1 MAIDFN
7 AEPYND
13 DFDETKK
20 YYRILFRPGRAVQ
33 ARELTQLQTQ
43 LSDQIKKFGNSVF
56 VDGTK
61 VTGGEKF
68 FEKDLVSISINTS
81 YNSAI
86 TQAVLDTFLNTT
98 ITGATSG
105 TQGYVRKVILGTTSH
120 TLIVKITSGSVFQ
133 SGGETLNNSAG
144 TGIATTLSSGAYNLS
159 ILFSVKKGIFYV
171 NGQFVYTD
179 DQSIVVD
186 SVSNTSSWNLGF
198 VVTESTVD
206 SDSDFTL
213 LDNAAGTYNYA
224 APGADRYKIDLVLT
238 AKATTATLNDFIEL
252 ARVANGQYIIKD
264 ETTIYS
270 ELGKE
275 FARRTFDESGD
286 YTVSNFNLT
295 FRDNIGGDVDKLTA
309 ALDPGKAYVKGY
321 EFVTRN
327 QSYLDVDR
335 ARTTATATAIEA
347 GTSYGNFVYVTNLNS
362 GATVIASNDPTSASA
377 NSYTTLTLH
386 SVARASVAG
395 ATTKLGT
402 ARVRFIQYFS
412 GTTAGGV
419 ATWKYKM
426 FLFDITMDAGK
437 SFTAVRSLVV
447 GNTTAGADLDTLSRL
462 TVDGSTFTD
471 AFLSGADATSLVFR
485 TNNQFIADTSN
496 VGYKY
501 QKTETVTF
509 TLGVGVLTA
518 GTNELFSTQTDAT
531 TKATNYHVVKADGT
545 IVDMIAATLVIGGS
559 GTTATITSGSTTF
572 TATVISI
579 RNADAQL
586 HRTKTLSAYQYL
598 VISPSAANTVAG
610 AKASLLKSDGYDLL
624 AVYNTGTT
632 NPTTQLGTA
641 TKFNTTTGAVTW
653 DAVVA
658 ANTTRSY
665 TFDNGQRDDRYDHAS
680 IQLSG
685 TAPASTD
692 YIVAVFRNFTHGGG
706 DADGNGYLSVKSYST
721 ISYQNIPTYTSP
733 STGEVYNLRDCF
745 DFRPYRAN
753 SATTLNYG
761 KVPDPTSQVTSTYT
775 YYLPRI
781 DKIIA
786 TAGKTFEV
794 RKGIPALAPLEPA
807 NASDGMNLYTIT
819 VPPYTANLND
829 IKVKYIDNR
838 RYTMRDIGNLEK
850 RIENAEYYTQLSLL
864 EKQAQ
869 DEKITDASSA
879 EKFKNG
885 ILVDPFAGHQ
895 IGDLQN
901 PDYRCAIDMQQR
913 NLRSFGETF
922 QTPFTFSSGS
932 GTVRKGDLITLSY
945 SEAAFADQPNATK
958 AININPFN
966 VVSFIGTIN
975 LEPSQDIWVDTITL
989 PPLNVVQDISQTVN
1003 VFNGVRAQPQW
1014 WWGNNWGWNGGWGWG
1029 GWGWGWGGGW
1039 NGIGWG
1045 GWWNWRAPRIRTTTS
1060 TVTTVTE
1067 ESDSLGTN
1075 VVDLQFLP
1083 FIRARTII
1091 GVATGLKPNQRH
1103 YPFMDTTNISQYSRP
1118 LTLVRIKTMAGNV
1131 FSDAMGVYETLTFS
1145 SGPTAQVAK
1154 ISPSFV
1160 ISSVTYRN
1168 VWIFNQSG
1176 SGTIASSNTITG
1188 ALGGTAVVDT
1198 VTSYALNA
1206 AIYTDISGMFAFEYQ
1221 LPGGIFRTGERK
1233 VRLIDNVDNNTTS
1246 TQSSGD
1252 TTYFALGQLK
1262 TEQETILTTR
1272 TTTNTVTTTQTVGW
1286 SDPLAESFLVD
1297 STVYPNGLHL
1307 SSINVYFRTK
1317 SSNIPVTME
1326 LRKMVNGYPEA
1337 VSTITFGTTNLFPE
1351 SINISEDASA
1361 ATKFTFPST
1370 VYLPAG
1376 EYCFVLLANTNEY
1389 EVWVAEMGATML
1401 NGQRMTQQPYAGSLF
1416 KSQNSTTWTAV
1427 QEEDIKFSINRCV
1440 FTLPAVGTPA
1450 TANFSVVDPYS
1461 VTGTVTTNSVTNP
1474 TILTA
1479 VPAAVFNTIGLG
1491 MVITGTGIP
1500 TGTTITAAT
1509 WNGGTTGTITMS
1521 AAATASA
1528 TITATFSGIYEF
1540 GTINVNASI
1549 ISPALTT
1556 ISLGAKALT
1565 RGGSMDSVYTTI
1577 VNKQDYDYPVIK
1589 KVIPAS
1595 ANSSVASLQLQGSL
1609 TSTSDAVSPV
1619 IDIGRFGA
1627 TLVKSV
1633 INNDSTLEGNIVT
1646 PGNFVV
1652 GRSYKILFV
1661 GNTDFTALSAS
1672 ANTVGIVFTA
1682 NGVGTA
1688 GQTGYAH
1695 EFSKSGGAAWSTYI
1709 TKKVTLADGFDASNL
1724 VVTFD
1729 GYKPAGTNYKVYYKV
1744 LPVEK
1749 TTPIDDESWV
1759 EMVIETPIENS
1770 ANLLDYK
1777 EHRYFPAGAFSAF
1790 GVPTKDPILVNSGSR
1805 FNAFAVKIV
1814 MLSSNEAIAPKI
1826 RDFRA
1831 IALFS

>member
-56 VDGTK
+56 ADGTK

-81 YNSAI
+81 VNNATI
-86 TQAVLDTFLNTT
+86 TQAILDTFVSTT
-98 ITGATSG
+98 ITGASST

-120 TLIVKITSGSVFQ
+120 TLIVKITSGSAFTL
-133 SGGETLNNSAG
+133 GETLNTSAG
-144 TGIATTLSSGAYNLS
+144 TAIATTLSSAAFNSS
-159 ILFSVKKGIFYV
+159 IVFSVKKGIFYV

-198 VVTESTVD
+198 VVEESTVD
-206 SDSDFTL
+206 SDADYTL

-224 APGADRYKIDLVLT
+224 APGADRYEVDLVLT
-238 AKATTATLNDFIEL
+238 AKLTDATLNDFIEL
-252 ARVANGQYIIKD
+252 ARVSNGQYIIKD

-275 FARRTFDESGD
+275 FARRTYDESGD

-295 FRDNIGGDVDKLTA
+295 FRDNIGGDVNKLTA
-309 ALDPGKAYVKGY
+309 ALDPGKAYIRGY
-321 EFVTRN
+321 EFVKRN
-327 QSYLDVDR
+327 QTYLDVDR
-335 ARTTATATAIEA
+335 ARTTATATSIEA
-347 GTSYGNFVYVTNLNS
+347 STSYGNFVYVTNLNS
-362 GATVIASNDPTSASA
+362 GATPIVTNDPTSASA
-377 NSYTTLTLH
+377 NSYTPLTLH

-412 GTTAGGV
+412 GTSAGLV

-437 SFTAVRSLVV
+437 NFTATRSLVI

-462 TVDGSTFTD
+462 TTNGSTFTD
-471 AFLSGADATSLVFR
+471 AFLSGADETSLVFP
-485 TNNQFIADTSN
+485 TNNTFVANTTN

-501 QKTETVTF
+501 QRTETVTF
-509 TLGVGVLTA
+509 TSGVGTLTA
-518 GTNELFSTQTDAT
+518 GANELFVGGVGTYGEST
-531 TKATNYHVVKADGT
+531 KVNNYHVVKSDGT
-545 IVDMIAATLVIGGS
+545 IVDIIAATVVGSNSGG
-559 GTTATITSGSTTF
+559 TVQITSGSTTF
-572 TATVISI
+572 TATVISTL
-579 RNADAQL
+579 NADAQL
-586 HRTKTLSAYQYL
+586 HRTKALSAYQYL
-598 VISPSAANTVAG
+598 IINPSAANTVAG
-610 AKASLLKSDGYDLL
+610 AKASLLKSDGYNLL
-624 AVYNTGTT
+624 YVYNTGTT
-632 NPTTQLGTA
+632 NPTTQLATA
-641 TKFNTTTGAVTW
+641 TKFNSTTGAVTW

-658 ANTTRSY
+658 ADVTRDY
-665 TFDNGQRDDRYDHAS
+665 AFDNGQRDDRYSHAS
-680 IQLSG
+680 VQLTG
-685 TAPASTD
+685 TAPLSTH
-692 YIVAVFRNFTHGGG
+692 YIVAVFRNFVHGGG
-706 DADGNGYLSVKSYST
+706 DAGGNGYLSVKSYS
-721 ISYQNIPTYTSP
+721 IPYQDIPTFTSP
-733 STGEVYNLRDCF
+733 STGTVYNLRDCF

-753 SATTLNYG
+753 GATTLNYG

-786 TAGKTFEV
+786 TTGKSFEV
-794 RKGIPALAPLEPA
+794 RKGIPDLVPLEPS
-807 NASDGMNLYTIT
+807 NSSDGMNLYTIT

-850 RIENAEYYTQLSLL
+850 RIANAEYYTQLSLL

-869 DEKITDASSA
+869 DEKITDASSF

-895 IGDLQN
+895 IGDTTN
-901 PDYRCAIDMQQR
+901 PDYRCSVDMQHR

-922 QTPFTFSSGS
+922 QTPFTFASGS

-945 SEAAFADQPNATK
+945 TEAAFAEQPNATK

-1003 VFNGVRAQPQW
+1003 VFNGVRAQPNW

-1039 NGIGWG
+1039 NGFGWG
-1045 GWWNWRAPRIRTTTS
+1045 GWWGWRAPRITTTTS

-1083 FIRARTII
+1083 FIRGRTII
-1091 GVATGLKPNQRH
+1091 GVANGLKPDQRH

-1118 LTLVRIKTMAGNV
+1118 LTLIRIKTMAGNV

-1145 SGPTAQVAK
+1145 SGPTAKVAK

-1160 ISSVTYRN
+1160 ISTVTYRN
-1168 VWIFNQSG
+1168 VWIFDQSG
-1176 SGTIASSNTITG
+1176 SGTIAANNTITG

-1198 VTSYALNA
+1198 VTNYALNA
-1206 AIYTDISGMFAFEYQ
+1206 AIYTDISGLLAFEYQ
-1221 LPGGIFRTGERK
+1221 LPNGIFRTGERK

-1246 TQSSGD
+1246 TQSSGE

-1286 SDPLAESFLVD
+1286 ADPLAESFLVD
-1297 STVYPNGLHL
+1297 SNVYPNGLHL
-1307 SSINVYFRTK
+1307 SSIDVYFRIK

-1337 VSTITFGTTNLFPE
+1337 VSTISFGTTNLFPE

-1361 ATKFTFPST
+1361 ATRFTFPST

-1416 KSQNSTTWTAV
+1416 YSQNSTTWTAV

-1440 FTLPAVGTPA
+1440 FGSSG

-1461 VTGTVTTNSVTNP
+1461 VTGTVTTTASSVTLSVTLANSA
-1474 TILTA
+1474 I
-1479 VPAAVFNTIGLG
+1479 FNNIGLG
-1491 MVITGTGIP
+1491 MVISGAGIP
-1500 TGTTITAAT
+1500 TGTTITNAT
-1509 WNGGTTGTITMS
+1509 WAGGTGTITMS
-1521 AAATASA
+1521 VAATATA
-1528 TITATFSGIYEF
+1528 TITATFSGLYEF

-1549 ISPALTT
+1549 ISPSLTT

-1565 RGGSMDSVYTTI
+1565 RGGSMDSAFTTI

-1589 KVIPAS
+1589 KVIPAF
-1595 ANSSVASLQLQGSL
+1595 ANSSVASLQLQGTL
-1609 TSTSDAVSPV
+1609 ASTSDAVSPV

-1633 INNDSTLEGNIVT
+1633 INNDSTLEGNIVYA
-1646 PGNFVV
+1646 GSFVA
-1652 GRSYKILFV
+1652 GRIYKILSV
-1661 GNTDFTALSAS
+1661 GTTDWNVAAGTSAITYVAGMTFTAA
-1672 ANTVGIVFTA
+1672 AVGS
-1682 NGVGTA
+1682 G
-1688 GQTGYAH
+1688 TGYAH
-1695 EFSKSGGAAWSTYI
+1695 EFVKSGGDAWSTYI
-1709 TKKVTLADGFDASNL
+1709 TKKVTLAEGFDASNL

-1729 GYKPAGTNYKVYYKV
+1729 GYKPAGTSYKVYYKI

-1749 TTPIDDESWV
+1749 TTPIDEESWV
-1759 EMVIETPIENS
+1759 EMVIETSIANS

-1777 EHRYFPAGAFSAF
+1777 EHRFFPSGAFSGF
-1790 GVPTKDPILVNSGSR
+1790 GVPVDNPILVNSGSR